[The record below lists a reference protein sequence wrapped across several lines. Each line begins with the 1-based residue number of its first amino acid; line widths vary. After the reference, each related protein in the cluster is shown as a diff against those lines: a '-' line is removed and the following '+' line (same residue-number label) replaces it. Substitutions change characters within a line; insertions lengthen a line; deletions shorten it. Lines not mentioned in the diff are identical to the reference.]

1 MSDHWTRVGAK
12 KSQRR
17 TKEADAE
24 QNQCCVID
32 SKEPRVPCQKLGS
45 RPLSPALGVQSKW
58 DWAGSPEAP
67 PAPAAAPAASPC
79 PHHSPG
85 SSPRP
90 LCTSS
95 PLLPEPGKLS
105 AGGQG
110 LGEVPQPSNQ
120 GRRVEED
127 RAGTLAAPG
136 RLCHPVPVSQ
146 QGFGDRGSC
155 PLGPQGFPRCFYN
168 PPNAALHC
176 LQTVFM
182 TCKQRPGQ
190 AARNPPAVQMRRE
203 GRGPHNVGS
212 LENPAARRGW
222 GGGSAVSP
230 QDTHTPSFASHTA
243 ASPPG
248 TPGGAKSPAT
258 GPLASPQPQT
268 PPTAGARKRAFTVS
282 LRRPISSAR
291 A

>member
-1 MSDHWTRVGAK
+1 MPNKIS
-12 KSQRR
+12 
-17 TKEADAE
+17 
-24 QNQCCVID
+24 
-32 SKEPRVPCQKLGS
+32 
-45 RPLSPALGVQSKW
+45 
-58 DWAGSPEAP
+58 
-67 PAPAAAPAASPC
+67 AASSTARSLACHVRSSGPC

-222 GGGSAVSP
+222 GGGGSAVSP

>member
-1 MSDHWTRVGAK
+1 MCWGPLFKDAALNPHGLSPSCSLWFRSRYGGRSVCSVDPEVPPGCTEADAPPATVSLRGDDWGCRTGQRAPAPYNQELRVSDHWTRVGAK
-12 KSQRR
+12 KSQRW

-32 SKEPRVPCQKLGS
+32 SKEPRVPCQKLRF

-110 LGEVPQPSNQ
+110 LGEVPKPSKR
-120 GRRVEED
+120 GRCVEERD
-127 RAGTLAAPG
+127 RAGTLAALG

-146 QGFGDRGSC
+146 QGFGDRG
-155 PLGPQGFPRCFYN
+155 P
-168 PPNAALHC
+168 AL
-176 LQTVFM
+176 
-182 TCKQRPGQ
+182 
-190 AARNPPAVQMRRE
+190 
-203 GRGPHNVGS
+203 
-212 LENPAARRGW
+212 
-222 GGGSAVSP
+222 
-230 QDTHTPSFASHTA
+230 
-243 ASPPG
+243 
-248 TPGGAKSPAT
+248 
-258 GPLASPQPQT
+258 
-268 PPTAGARKRAFTVS
+268 
-282 LRRPISSAR
+282 
-291 A
+291 

>member
-182 TCKQRPGQ
+182 TCKQRPG
-190 AARNPPAVQMRRE
+190 
-203 GRGPHNVGS
+203 
-212 LENPAARRGW
+212 
-222 GGGSAVSP
+222 
-230 QDTHTPSFASHTA
+230 HTPSFASHTA

-258 GPLASPQPQT
+258 GPLAYAQPQT

>member
-67 PAPAAAPAASPC
+67 PAPEAAPAASPC

-95 PLLPEPGKLS
+95 PLLPGPVHPCPLFIYW
-105 AGGQG
+105 AGGGVRAQAERRFPVSWDKGSGHSNCG
-110 LGEVPQPSNQ
+110 LFPFPWLGVDLIKRETHDLLALFRGRDKGEVN
-120 GRRVEED
+120 
-127 RAGTLAAPG
+127 
-136 RLCHPVPVSQ
+136 
-146 QGFGDRGSC
+146 
-155 PLGPQGFPRCFYN
+155 
-168 PPNAALHC
+168 
-176 LQTVFM
+176 
-182 TCKQRPGQ
+182 
-190 AARNPPAVQMRRE
+190 
-203 GRGPHNVGS
+203 
-212 LENPAARRGW
+212 
-222 GGGSAVSP
+222 
-230 QDTHTPSFASHTA
+230 
-243 ASPPG
+243 
-248 TPGGAKSPAT
+248 
-258 GPLASPQPQT
+258 
-268 PPTAGARKRAFTVS
+268 
-282 LRRPISSAR
+282 
-291 A
+291 